1 MEAQNGT
8 LGSLLDV
15 ASNGGQQIHTTGATS
30 YIAST
35 LAGLSAWSIIA
46 TALAI
51 LVVYDQGT
59 TDPVSMH
66 GRSGHMTKHRL
77 Q

>member
-1 MEAQNGT
+1 MEAQNDT
-8 LGSLLDV
+8 LGSLLDA
-15 ASNGGQQIHTTGATS
+15 ASDGVQQIQTTSATS

-46 TALAI
+46 TILAI

-66 GRSGHMTKHRL
+66 EDQGI
-77 Q
+77 

>member
-1 MEAQNGT
+1 

-15 ASNGGQQIHTTGATS
+15 ASHGGQEIYTTGAIS
-30 YIAST
+30 YVART

-66 GRSGHMTKHRL
+66 EDQGI
-77 Q
+77 